1 MLRKTE
7 YVLKNLGNEHILV
20 PTGGEVTNLNGILV
34 LNDTA
39 LFIWKMLENEIDEKD
54 LSNGKLWLLDEV
66 HCFRTQ
72 ILHLCNL
79 KKKRNS
85 NSIFNFEAGSIDTLI
100 KIVDD
105 NVCNPYNSSTIALY
119 HTHNTK
125 MLEICVN
132 IVHQSSSKMN
142 ICFI

>member
-54 LSNGKLWLLDEV
+54 LV
-66 HCFRTQ
+66 
-72 ILHLCNL
+72 
-79 KKKRNS
+79 
-85 NSIFNFEAGSIDTLI
+85 EAVA
-100 KIVDD
+100 KEY
-105 NVCNPYNSSTIALY
+105 NVEEEQAA
-119 HTHNTK
+119 K
-125 MLEICVN
+125 DVREFLEEL
-132 IVHQSSSKMN
+132 SSKNML
-142 ICFI
+142 IT